1 MNEAKAEL
9 NWIYEAIGNN
19 ELECNDAVL
28 ARINV
33 LENIANPFMSFTQ
46 HENAEAGCGCDHPD
60 SCWDCAAIRGGCPE
74 DV

>member
-33 LENIANPFMSFTQ
+33 LEEIVNPFISFTP
-46 HENAEAGCGCDHPD
+46 HENTEAGCGCGHPS
-60 SCWDCAAIRGGCPE
+60 SCWDCAAIRGGCPA
-74 DV
+74 DA